1 MSSRNLNTQRGGR
14 EVERARRQQALV
26 AWSAVPVV
34 LLVTTS
40 RPSPPHLKVRNCSS
54 SSMTLSPSVSP

>member
-1 MSSRNLNTQRGGR
+1 MSPT
-14 EVERARRQQALV
+14 RQEALV

-40 RPSPPHLKVRNCSS
+40 RLPRRI
-54 SSMTLSPSVSP
+54 